1 MADYDYEDESDFDD
15 TRENLMK
22 DLRKQIKTLSKEK
35 SELSQELAV
44 FKSGARERT
53 VSEILSAKGVSP
65 KVAKFIPNDI
75 EGEENIG
82 TWLEENAD
90 IFGFAT
96 NAATSAAVA
105 NPEERAAADRLKTL
119 GESSQ
124 TPGRADDIAA
134 RIANA
139 KSDDE
144 VNAIWADA
152 RNYFL

>member
-1 MADYDYEDESDFDD
+1 MADYDYEDDSDLEY
-15 TRENLMK
+15 TNENLIK
-22 DLRKQIKTLSKEK
+22 DLRRQIKALSKEK
-35 SELSQELAV
+35 SELSQELTS
-44 FKSGARERT
+44 FKVGARERT
-53 VSEILSAKGVSP
+53 VAEVLSAKGVSP

-82 TWLEENAD
+82 AWLEENAE
-90 IFGFAT
+90 IFGFTT
-96 NAATSAAVA
+96 NVETPAAVT

-119 GESSQ
+119 GEVAQ
-124 TPGRADDIAA
+124 TPGKVDDIAA